1 MKITRAYL
9 NQIIREEIEA
19 LMEAIP
25 GDYITPS
32 SRAGTS
38 AADPALEAWLL
49 KQRERTDKK
58 TRMRQLI
65 QSFEAEEEE
74 AAEEEEEPVKPWW
87 KRWEE

>member
-9 NQIIREEIEA
+9 NQIIREEIED

-65 QSFEAEEEE
+65 QSIQSLEAE
-74 AAEEEEEPVKPWW
+74 EEEEEPVKPRW